1 MTTSGWGRE
10 AVPDGCR
17 GGRSHSHASVGWIV
31 VSTTASSSP
40 VKVFRSISSRR
51 QTLKAA
57 MVWAAS

>member
-1 MTTSGWGRE
+1 
-10 AVPDGCR
+10 
-17 GGRSHSHASVGWIV
+17 VGWIV

-40 VKVFRSISSRR
+40 VKVFRLISSRR